1 MASRAGGLAKAPR
14 VVPPPSGL
22 LLWGL
27 WLALCSPSAP
37 EPPAVAVPSLWV
49 TWGHLWLQGAMSSC
63 LLPLQGQPPGVIWV
77 QHKDSGSS
85 QGTMTSLGGYR
96 FCMGS
101 VSLCRGTV
109 TVTRALQ
116 PLSHQSVPTLLFLK
130 SFPLLLAAPGEAA
143 ASWHWDGVG
152 EPLVGHELCPHPS
165 GNVPGTGLSC
175 LCPAWLPRPCAPSR
189 EPSKGRWN
197 CLPAVGRWE
206 RSHRPTN
213 TGRRLRQR
221 FPKQL
226 SAGIRERLCL
236 DRLQLWVAAG

>member
-27 WLALCSPSAP
+27 WLALCFPSAP

-49 TWGHLWLQGAMSSC
+49 TWGHLWLKGAMSSC

-101 VSLCRGTV
+101 ASLCRGTV

-116 PLSHQSVPTLLFLK
+116 PLRTAVATMVP
-130 SFPLLLAAPGEAA
+130 
-143 ASWHWDGVG
+143 V
-152 EPLVGHELCPHPS
+152 CPHS
-165 GNVPGTGLSC
+165 AVPQELPTVAGCSWGSCSILALGWSWGATGGT
-175 LCPAWLPRPCAPSR
+175 
-189 EPSKGRWN
+189 
-197 CLPAVGRWE
+197 
-206 RSHRPTN
+206 
-213 TGRRLRQR
+213 
-221 FPKQL
+221 
-226 SAGIRERLCL
+226 
-236 DRLQLWVAAG
+236 